1 MPDVAPIIER
11 LNRVRQQFE
20 SVAGSV
26 PADLWR
32 KPPRPGAWSAAE
44 VIAHLAMV
52 ETAITDGA
60 AKLVRGAP
68 PRVPL
73 WKRLHAPLSL
83 AEWRGIRRK
92 TPIPLD
98 PSLVSD
104 KEAMLARLAELRR
117 RTLAL
122 LEEHRGRDLSAYR
135 RKHPFFGSLNYY
147 SWFKMIAHHEARHTK
162 QLREIVETFQK

>member
-1 MPDVAPIIER
+1 MPDIAPILDR
-11 LNRVRQQFE
+11 LNRVRQRLE
-20 SVAGSV
+20 LVASSV

-44 VIAHLAMV
+44 VIAHLTMV
-52 ETAITDGA
+52 EAAITDSA

-73 WKRLHAPLSL
+73 WKRLHAPVSL
-83 AEWRGIRRK
+83 AEWRVIRRK

-98 PSLVSD
+98 PSLVAD
-104 KEAMLARLAELRR
+104 KEAMLARLAEQRR

-135 RKHPFFGSLNYY
+135 RKHPFLGSLNYY
-147 SWFKMIAHHEARHTK
+147 SWFKMIAHHETRHTE